1 MIEPVWW
8 FQERCSVT
16 GHYWCFRVSNLKTTA
31 FVSVPK
37 VPVGRALCSAAC
49 IRTPGYQ
56 AAELPN
62 RVRVFSTQSR
72 TQCAKRGQPGLI
84 VTTGSPHIDCIMQNC
99 DDDGVRVA
107 PAPDSLVFGGSCFT
121 DRSFGV
127 LDTDTVVFP
136 LPIGRLCV
144 GLISR

>member
-1 MIEPVWW
+1 
-8 FQERCSVT
+8 
-16 GHYWCFRVSNLKTTA
+16 
-31 FVSVPK
+31 
-37 VPVGRALCSAAC
+37 
-49 IRTPGYQ
+49 
-56 AAELPN
+56 
-62 RVRVFSTQSR
+62 
-72 TQCAKRGQPGLI
+72 
-84 VTTGSPHIDCIMQNC
+84 MQNC